1 MGNSASSHYELG
13 NLGTPVVMVRR
24 QEVSMQQRREA
35 RQHREHTL
43 DRADRRSRP
52 GAAGK
57 KDIITGII
65 TGGETPPQ
73 LTLPSST

>member
-1 MGNSASSHYELG
+1 
-13 NLGTPVVMVRR
+13 MVRR

-52 GAAGK
+52 GPAGK
-57 KDIITGII
+57 KDIG
-65 TGGETPPQ
+65 
-73 LTLPSST
+73 SSQVEKNTTTAHTSFFYLKPMHTVE